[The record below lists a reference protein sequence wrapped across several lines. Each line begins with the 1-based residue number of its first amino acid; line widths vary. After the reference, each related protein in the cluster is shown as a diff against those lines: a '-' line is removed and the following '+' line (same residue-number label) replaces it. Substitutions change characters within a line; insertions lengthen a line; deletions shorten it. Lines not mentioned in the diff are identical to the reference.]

1 MKFFAIIDSRQ
12 QGPFT
17 LDELAD
23 AGVRPDTY
31 VWCKGMDGWRKAR
44 NVADVCRYWRCRLA
58 GVADPAAAPVLPAK
72 AETEAD
78 APADIPPTLR
88 TLRSFDPEGP
98 EPGVNQEE
106 PPRPMMALALMTCIL
121 CCPPTGIA
129 AIFFAA
135 KSRALWQQAEKAAD
149 ADAPRLRSEAHDAA
163 RSAKMWTG
171 ISFFLG
177 FIIWAAVSFTNTR

>member
-17 LDELAD
+17 LDELAA

-44 NVADVCRYWRCRLA
+44 HVADVCRYWRCRLA
-58 GVADPAAAPVLPAK
+58 GVSDNTLPIPQTETPQPDAAQEP
-72 AETEAD
+72 T
-78 APADIPPTLR
+78 PTLR
-88 TLRSFDPEGP
+88 TIRSFDPEGP
-98 EPGVNQEE
+98 EPGVNQDEA
-106 PPRPMMALALMTCIL
+106 PRPMMAIALLTCIL
-121 CCPPTGIA
+121 CCPPTGFV
-129 AIFFAA
+129 AIFYAA
-135 KSRALWQQAEKAAD
+135 KSRSLWQQASAAEGEE
-149 ADAPRLRSEAHDAA
+149 AARLRGESHDAA

-177 FIIWAAVSFTNTR
+177 FIIWAAVSFTNTH